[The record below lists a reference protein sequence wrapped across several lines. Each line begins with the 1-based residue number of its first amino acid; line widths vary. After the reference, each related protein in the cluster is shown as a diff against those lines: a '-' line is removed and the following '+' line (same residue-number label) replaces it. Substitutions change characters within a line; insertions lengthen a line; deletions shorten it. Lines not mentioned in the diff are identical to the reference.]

1 MDSEKLV
8 EILKGVSSRVI
19 NGQYGTSVDYGYIDG
34 YIFHYYINTPYHDGS
49 INRRILFKDLEE
61 YQISNLLEQQL
72 KSVLIDIKENFKKEH
87 IKREDT
93 LKIISA
99 DEVRKR
105 MESNSGDLLNDLL
118 NEFNKTVEYYLDNN
132 QGKNFPF
139 KIYLSAKQ
147 RNYIPFRKNLED
159 LGYVLTDIDDKDEFE
174 TIVSLG
180 FEDGSDKF
188 GN

>member
-1 MDSEKLV
+1 MDSLKLV

-19 NGQYGTSVDYGYIDG
+19 NGQYGTSVEFNCIDG
-34 YIFHYYINTPYHDGS
+34 YLFHYYINTPYHDGS
-49 INRRILFKDLEE
+49 IRRIIPFKDLEE

-72 KSVLIDIKENFKKEH
+72 KSVLIDIKENFKKEPV
-87 IKREDT
+87 KQGNT

-105 MESNSGDLLNDLL
+105 MESNSNNLLNDLL
-118 NEFNKTVEYYLDNN
+118 NEFNKTVEYHLDNI

-139 KIYLSAKQ
+139 KIYLTAKQ

-180 FEDGSDKF
+180 FEDGLDKF

>member
-1 MDSEKLV
+1 MDSVKLV

-19 NGQYGTSVDYGYIDG
+19 NGQYGTSVEFNCIDDYV
-34 YIFHYYINTPYHDGS
+34 FHYYINTPYHDGS
-49 INRRILFKDLEE
+49 IKRVILFKDLEE

-72 KSVLIDIKENFKKEH
+72 KSVLIDIKENFKKEPV
-87 IKREDT
+87 KPDNT

-105 MESNSGDLLNDLL
+105 MESNRSDLLNDLL
-118 NEFNKTVEYYLDNN
+118 NEFNKTVEYYLDNM
-132 QGKNFPF
+132 QGKNKPF
-139 KIYLSAKQ
+139 KIYLTAKQ
-147 RNYIPFRKNLED
+147 RNHIPFRKVLEG
-159 LGYVLTDIDDKDEFE
+159 LGYVLTDINDKDDLD